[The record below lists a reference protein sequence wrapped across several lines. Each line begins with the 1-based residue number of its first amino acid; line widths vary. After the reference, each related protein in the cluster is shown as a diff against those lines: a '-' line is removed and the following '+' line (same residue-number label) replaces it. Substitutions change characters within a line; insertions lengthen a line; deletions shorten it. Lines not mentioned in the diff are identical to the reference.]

1 MADSR
6 PGVELTATKGLRY
19 GTRRLQAED
28 DFTASKRDARLLV
41 AIGKARYRT
50 EDARAAEETPR
61 RAPAPPPATDDRKA
75 LREAYAKKAGKK
87 PFAGWD
93 AATLK
98 AKLAELDKA

>member
-1 MADSR
+1 MAESR

-50 EDARAAEETPR
+50 EDARAAKVEPVADERP
-61 RAPAPPPATDDRKA
+61 A
-75 LREAYAKKAGKK
+75 LRELYARKAGKK
-87 PFAGWD
+87 AFAGWD
-93 AATLK
+93 AETLK
-98 AKLAELDKA
+98 AKIAALDKA

>member
-1 MADSR
+1 MAESR

-19 GTRRLQAED
+19 GTRRLQADD
-28 DFTASKRDARLLV
+28 DFTANKRDARVLV

-50 EDARAAEETPR
+50 EDARAADETPR
-61 RAPAPPPATDDRKA
+61 RAPAPAADERKA

-98 AKLAELDKA
+98 AKIADLDKA